1 MRARADAP
9 SAARDAATYVAR
21 LARRA
26 ISGRG
31 VFHLAVSG
39 GSTPALLLRALASRS
54 VDWASVHVW
63 QVDERVA
70 PDGDNARNAV
80 MLQRELVARAPI
92 PTANVHLMDVTAR
105 DLADAARRYAA
116 ALPAFDLVHLGLGDD
131 GHTASW
137 PPDQPAV
144 RIAPGLVT
152 TTAGYRGVRRMT
164 LTADAVR
171 QARHVLWLVCG
182 PDKRE
187 ALRRVL
193 DGDTT
198 LPATHAVDERSVFFV
213 DRAADPLS

>member
-1 MRARADAP
+1 MRVRADAP
-9 SAARDAATYVAR
+9 SAARDAANYVAHV
-21 LARRA
+21 ARTA
-26 ISGRG
+26 ISSRR

-39 GSTPALLLRALASRS
+39 GSTPALMLRALASRS

-70 PDGDNARNAV
+70 PDGDDARNAV
-80 MLQRELVARAPI
+80 ALQRELVARAPI
-92 PTANVHLMDVTAR
+92 PKANVHLMDVTAR
-105 DLADAARRYAA
+105 DLAGAARRYAA
-116 ALPAFDLVHLGLGDD
+116 VLPAFDLVHLGLGDD

-152 TTAGYRGVRRMT
+152 MTATYRGVRRMT
-164 LTADAVR
+164 LTADALR

-182 PDKRE
+182 SDKRQV
-187 ALRRVL
+187 LRRVL

-198 LPATHAVDERSVFFV
+198 LPATHAFDERSVCFI
-213 DRAADPLS
+213 DRAVDPRS